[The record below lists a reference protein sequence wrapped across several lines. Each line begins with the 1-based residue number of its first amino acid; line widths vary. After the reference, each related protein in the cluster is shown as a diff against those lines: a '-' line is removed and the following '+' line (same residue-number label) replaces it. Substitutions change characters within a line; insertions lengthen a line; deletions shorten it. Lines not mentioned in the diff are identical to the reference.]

1 MPLTLTI
8 VTAEQTVLERNDV
21 QRLVVPTM
29 DGQITILP
37 KHAALMAA
45 LESGE
50 MIAHTPEGEVAMVV
64 HGGFIQVARDLVT
77 VLADAAERVEDI
89 DEARAEAARQ
99 RAQQRL
105 AGTRI
110 TSEEGQVD
118 ILRAQAALRRA
129 TVRINVRRRRRSGAP
144 SGTPQR

>member
-21 QRLVVPTM
+21 QRLIVPTM

-50 MIAHTPEGEVAMVV
+50 MIAHTPEGEVDMVV
-64 HGGFIQVARDLVT
+64 HSSDCG
-77 VLADAAERVEDI
+77 AALPSGLP
-89 DEARAEAARQ
+89 ASFSPRAGAARGGQ
-99 RAQQRL
+99 PYRARL
-105 AGTRI
+105 
-110 TSEEGQVD
+110 
-118 ILRAQAALRRA
+118 
-129 TVRINVRRRRRSGAP
+129 SGLD
-144 SGTPQR
+144 

>member
-1 MPLTLTI
+1 LTLTI

-21 QRLVVPTM
+21 QRLIVPTM

-50 MIAHTPEGEVAMVV
+50 MVAHTPEGEVDMVV
-64 HGGFIQVARDLVT
+64 HGGFIQVARDIVT

-89 DEARAEAARQ
+89 DEERAEAARQ

-105 AGTRI
+105 AGAHVT
-110 TSEEGQVD
+110 TAEGGQVD

-129 TVRINVRRRRRSGAP
+129 TVRINVRRRRRTGAP
-144 SGTPQR
+144 AAAPPR

>member
-1 MPLTLTI
+1 LPLTLTI

-21 QRLVVPTM
+21 QRLIVPTM
-29 DGQITILP
+29 EGQITILP

-50 MIAHTPEGEVAMVV
+50 MIAHTSEGEVDLAV
-64 HGGFIQVARDLVT
+64 HGGFIQVAHDVVT

-89 DEARAEAARQ
+89 DEERAEAARQ

-105 AGTRI
+105 AGQLPG
-110 TSEEGQVD
+110 EGPID
-118 ILRAQAALRRA
+118 IGRAHAALRRA
-129 TVRINVRRRRRSGAP
+129 TVRINIRRRRRTGAP
-144 SGTPQR
+144 SPAPPR